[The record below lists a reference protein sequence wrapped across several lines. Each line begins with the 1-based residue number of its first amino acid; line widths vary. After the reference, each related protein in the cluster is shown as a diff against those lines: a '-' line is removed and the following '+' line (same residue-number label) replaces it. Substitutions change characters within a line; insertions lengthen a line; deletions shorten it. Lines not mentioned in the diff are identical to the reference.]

1 MSQRDKSSNLT
12 NPQLK
17 EAMQARINEDTEKH
31 RRAFYQA
38 LLRSALILPVARD
51 SVADLPP
58 GEQVLSQDTPM
69 NLATFRSEDG
79 EPVLIAFTDEEAVLA
94 WKPEGMAYVALH
106 GADLFPLLIEHPV
119 AEMILNPGGP
129 VRARLTRAEIAA
141 LAQSRLEDGP
151 DVSRRKLPAGARVM
165 ISAPDQPLPPGWQA
179 EVRAVLKAHPDIIAA
194 YLFQLQMG
202 ESAPQLTLGLQ
213 LKPGIEPPQ
222 HESVMRPFLQ
232 DLRETLTHLI
242 NVEFIILE
250 HPDFRR
256 TVADTVPPLY
266 RSDL

>member
-94 WKPEGMAYVALH
+94 WKPEGLAYVALH
-106 GADLFPLLIEHPV
+106 GADLFPLLIQHPV

-151 DVSRRKLPAGARVM
+151 
-165 ISAPDQPLPPGWQA
+165 
-179 EVRAVLKAHPDIIAA
+179 
-194 YLFQLQMG
+194 
-202 ESAPQLTLGLQ
+202 
-213 LKPGIEPPQ
+213 
-222 HESVMRPFLQ
+222 
-232 DLRETLTHLI
+232 
-242 NVEFIILE
+242 
-250 HPDFRR
+250 
-256 TVADTVPPLY
+256 
-266 RSDL
+266 